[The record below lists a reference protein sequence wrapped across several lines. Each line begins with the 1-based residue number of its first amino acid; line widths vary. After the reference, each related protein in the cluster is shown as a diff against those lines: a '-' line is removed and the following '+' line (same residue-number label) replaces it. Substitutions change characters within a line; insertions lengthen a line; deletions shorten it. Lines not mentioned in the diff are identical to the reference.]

1 MITDLTALEEFYS
14 KHIVENR
21 ALHEASG
28 KEALDYLEHS
38 TAKYKGKTI
47 YSLYVPKLLNE
58 QTVEVFKNTAETMA
72 SIMRKVIIEYRE
84 NKEYRKLFGFDKEV
98 EELIIQDPLYE
109 NILPVCRVD
118 IFYNEKDGSFY
129 FCELNTDGS
138 SSMNEDRE
146 LCIAFQKTLLY
157 QELNKRYEVK
167 GFELF
172 DSLVDAF
179 LENYK
184 TYPYCV
190 QNPTVAIVDFL
201 ELGCSM
207 EEFNQFRISF
217 EKKGCKAFVCDVRDL
232 KLINDRLCMEDGTAI
247 DLIYRRAVTSD
258 ICDRKEQVQDF
269 MEAVLTHKVCC
280 MGSFCT
286 QAVHDKSLFY
296 ILRHDMTKNILTA
309 EENEFVR
316 LHIPYTEELT
326 DKVINETDILSA
338 KEKWIIKP
346 KNSYG
351 ARGIFAGVRCSQKEW
366 EQAISDNKNK
376 NYVVQQFVMPYQ
388 TNNIDFHK
396 KNDEIRKYSNLTG
409 LYVYNGKFAG
419 VYSRQSNKE
428 IISSEY
434 DENDI
439 ATVRILERN

>member
-1 MITDLTALEEFYS
+1 MNLTDLEQYYCDHINKNREAHEE
-14 KHIVENR
+14 
-21 ALHEASG
+21 SG
-28 KEALDYLEHS
+28 KKALDYLEHS

-58 QTVEVFKNTAETMA
+58 ETVEIFKQTAETMA
-72 SIMRKVIIEYRE
+72 GIMRKVIMEYRS
-84 NKEYRKLFGFDKEV
+84 NTEYRKLFGFDKEV
-98 EELIIQDPLYE
+98 EELIIHDPLYE

-118 IFYNEKDGSFY
+118 IFYNEEDGSFY

-146 LCIAFQKTLLY
+146 LCIAFEKTLLY
-157 QELNKRYEVK
+157 EELNKSYEVK
-167 GFELF
+167 SFELF
-172 DSLVDAF
+172 DSLVETF

-184 TYPYCV
+184 TYPYAVEC
-190 QNPTVAIVDFL
+190 PTVAIVDFL

-207 EEFNQFRISF
+207 EEFNQFKLSF
-217 EKKGCKAFVCDVRDL
+217 EKKGCKAVVCDICDL
-232 KLINDRLCMEDGTAI
+232 HLKNDKLCTKDGMVI

-258 ICDRKEQVQDF
+258 ICDRKEQVKDF

-286 QAVHDKSLFY
+286 QVVHDKSLFY
-296 ILRHDMTKNILTA
+296 ILRHDMTKQILTE
-309 EENEFVR
+309 EENVFVA

-326 DKVINETDILSA
+326 DAVIGAMDILEQ
-338 KEKWIIKP
+338 KEKWLIKP

-351 ARGIFAGVRCSQKEW
+351 ARGIFAGVCCSQKEW
-366 EQAISDNKNK
+366 EQAINENKNK
-376 NYVVQQFVMPYQ
+376 NYIVQQFIMPYQ
-388 TNNIDFHK
+388 TYNIDFHK
-396 KNDEIRKYSNLTG
+396 ENDVLQKYSNLTG
-409 LYVYNGKFAG
+409 LYVYGGRFAG

-439 ATVRILERN
+439 ATICLVKRN

>member
-1 MITDLTALEEFYS
+1 MGMELTELEQFYA
-14 KHIVENR
+14 KHINENR
-21 ALHEASG
+21 EEHEKSG
-28 KEALDYLEHS
+28 KEALDYLDHS

-58 QTVEVFKNTAETMA
+58 KTVACFKETAETMA
-72 SIMRKVIIEYRE
+72 GIMRKVIVAYRNNPEYR
-84 NKEYRKLFGFDKEV
+84 RLFGFDKEV

-109 NILPVCRVD
+109 NVLPVCRVD
-118 IFYNEKDGSFY
+118 IFYNEETGEFH

-146 LCIAFQKTLLY
+146 LCVAFQKTLLY
-157 QELNKRYEVK
+157 QELSKEYEVR

-172 DSLVDAF
+172 DSLVEAF

-184 TYPYCV
+184 TYPYHV
-190 QNPTVAIVDFL
+190 EQPNVAIVDFL

-207 EEFNQFRISF
+207 EEFNQFRLSF
-217 EKKGCKAFVCDVRDL
+217 EKHGCKAVVCDVRELTLVND
-232 KLINDRLCMEDGTAI
+232 KLCTKDGMVV

-258 ICDRKEQVQDF
+258 VCDRKEQVADF
-269 MEAVLTHKVCC
+269 LEAVRTAKVCC

-286 QAVHDKSLFY
+286 QVVHDKSLFY
-296 ILRHDMTKNILTA
+296 ILRHDMTKEILSE
-309 EENEFVR
+309 EENAFVKA
-316 LHIPYTEELT
+316 HIPYTEELT
-326 DKVINETDILSA
+326 DSVIDKTDILSE

-351 ARGIFAGVRCSQKEW
+351 ARGIFAGVSCTREEW
-366 EQAISDNKNK
+366 EKAIQENKNK
-376 NYVVQQFVMPYQ
+376 NYIMQRFIMPYQ
-388 TNNIDFHK
+388 SYNIDFHK
-396 KNDEIRKYSNLTG
+396 KNDTLKKYSNLTG

-439 ATVRILERN
+439 ATVQLLKRN

>member
-1 MITDLTALEEFYS
+1 MELTALEQFYFE
-14 KHIVENR
+14 HINAHREE
-21 ALHEASG
+21 HEKSG
-28 KEALDYLEHS
+28 KEALDYLDHS
-38 TAKYKGKTI
+38 TAKYHGKTI

-58 QTVEVFKNTAETMA
+58 QTVEVFRQTAETM
-72 SIMRKVIIEYRE
+72 SGIMRKVIVEYRNNE
-84 NKEYRKLFGFDKEV
+84 EYRTLFGFDKEV
-98 EELIIQDPLYE
+98 EQLIIHNPLYE
-109 NILPVCRVD
+109 NVLPVCRVD
-118 IFYNEKDGSFY
+118 IFYNEADGSFY

-146 LCIAFQKTLLY
+146 LCIAFEKTLLY
-157 QELNKRYEVK
+157 KELSKQFEVK

-172 DSLVDAF
+172 DSLATSF

-184 TYPYCV
+184 TYPYHV
-190 QNPTVAIVDFL
+190 ENPNVAVVDFL

-207 EEFNQFRISF
+207 EEFKQFAASF
-217 EKKGCKAFVCDVRDL
+217 ERQGCKAVVCDIRDL
-232 KLINDRLCMEDGTAI
+232 QLKEDGLYTKDGMRI

-258 ICDRKEQVQDF
+258 ICDRKERVKDF
-269 MEAVLTHKVCC
+269 MEAVMNHKVCC

-286 QAVHDKSLFY
+286 QVVHDKSLFY
-296 ILRHDMTKNILTA
+296 ILRHPMTKQILS
-309 EENEFVR
+309 EDENAFVAA
-316 LHIPYTEELT
+316 HIPYTEELRDDT
-326 DKVINETDILSA
+326 IEAFRILDE

-351 ARGIFAGVRCSQKEW
+351 ARGIFAGVSCTQKQW
-366 EQAISDNKNK
+366 ETAVNENKNA
-376 NYVVQQFVMPYQ
+376 NYVMQQFIMPYQ
-388 TNNIDFHK
+388 TYNIDFHK
-396 KNDEIRKYSNLTG
+396 ENDALRKYSNLTG

-439 ATVRILERN
+439 ATIRLITR

>member
-1 MITDLTALEEFYS
+1 MVMELTDLEQFYY
-14 KHIVENR
+14 KHINENK
-21 ALHEASG
+21 EAHNLSG
-28 KEALDYLEHS
+28 KEALHYLDHS

-47 YSLYVPKLLNE
+47 YSLYVPKLLNPE
-58 QTVEVFKNTAETMA
+58 TVDVFRHTAETMA
-72 SIMRKVIIEYRE
+72 GIMQKIIV
-84 NKEYRKLFGFDKEV
+84 EYRKNDAYRRLFAFDKDV

-109 NILPVCRVD
+109 NVLPVCRVD
-118 IFYNEKDGSFY
+118 IFYNEETGNFY

-157 QELNKRYEVK
+157 QELSKQYEVK

-172 DSLVDAF
+172 DSLVEAF

-184 TYPYCV
+184 TYPYRV
-190 QNPTVAIVDFL
+190 ENPNVAIIDFL

-207 EEFNQFRISF
+207 EEFNQFRLSF
-217 EKKGCKAFVCDVRDL
+217 EKHGCKTVVCDIRDL
-232 KLINDRLCMEDGTAI
+232 QLVNNRLCTKDGMEI

-258 ICDRKEQVQDF
+258 ICDRKEQVSDF
-269 MEAVLTHKVCC
+269 IEAVLTHKVCC

-286 QAVHDKSLFY
+286 QVVHDKSLFY
-296 ILRHDMTKNILTA
+296 ILRHTMTKQLLS
-309 EENEFVR
+309 ESENEFVR
-316 LHIPYTEELT
+316 QHIPYTEELT
-326 DKVINETDILSA
+326 DAVIEKTDILSQ

-351 ARGIFAGVRCSQKEW
+351 ARGIFAGVRCSQEEW
-366 EQAISDNKNK
+366 ENAVCENKNT
-376 NYVVQQFVMPYQ
+376 NYIMQQFIMPYR
-388 TNNIDFHK
+388 TYNIDFHK
-396 KNDEIRKYSNLTG
+396 ENVELKKYSNLTG
-409 LYVYNGKFAG
+409 LYVYNGRFAG
-419 VYSRQSNKE
+419 VYSRQSDKE

-439 ATVRILERN
+439 ATIQLLERN

>member
-1 MITDLTALEEFYS
+1 MKLTDLEQFYYEHITQHREE
-14 KHIVENR
+14 
-21 ALHEASG
+21 HELSG
-28 KEALDYLEHS
+28 KAALNYLEHS

-47 YSLYVPKLLNE
+47 YSLYVPKLLNRE
-58 QTVEVFKNTAETMA
+58 TVAAFQQIAETMA
-72 SIMRKVIIEYRE
+72 GIMRKVITEYRGNE
-84 NKEYRKLFGFDKEV
+84 AYRRLFGFDKEV
-98 EELIIQDPLYE
+98 EALIIHDPLYE
-109 NILPVCRVD
+109 NVLPVCRVD
-118 IFYNEKDGSFY
+118 IFYNEADGSFH

-157 QELNKRYEVK
+157 EELNKKYEVK

-184 TYPYCV
+184 TYPYHV
-190 QNPTVAIVDFL
+190 ENPTTAIVDFL

-207 EEFNQFRISF
+207 EEFNQFRASF
-217 EKKGCKAFVCDVRDL
+217 EKRGCKAIVCDIR
-232 KLINDRLCMEDGTAI
+232 KLHLENDRLCTEDGTEI

-258 ICDRKEQVQDF
+258 ICDRKEQVKDF
-269 MEAVLTHKVCC
+269 LDAVLHYKVCC
-280 MGSFCT
+280 MGGFCT

-296 ILRHDMTKNILTA
+296 ILRHDMTKQILTN
-309 EENEFVR
+309 EENEFVAA
-316 LHIPYTEELT
+316 HIPYTEELT
-326 DKVINETDILSA
+326 DLAIDKTDILSD
-338 KEKWIIKP
+338 KGKWIIKP

-351 ARGIFAGVRCSQKEW
+351 ARGIFAGVSCTQEEW
-366 EQAISDNKNK
+366 EAAISENKNK
-376 NYVVQQFVMPYQ
+376 NYIMQRFIMPYQ
-388 TNNIDFHK
+388 TYNIDFHK
-396 KNDEIRKYSNLTG
+396 DNAVLRKYSNLTG

-419 VYSRQSNKE
+419 VYSRQSEKE

-439 ATVRILERN
+439 ATIQLIERN